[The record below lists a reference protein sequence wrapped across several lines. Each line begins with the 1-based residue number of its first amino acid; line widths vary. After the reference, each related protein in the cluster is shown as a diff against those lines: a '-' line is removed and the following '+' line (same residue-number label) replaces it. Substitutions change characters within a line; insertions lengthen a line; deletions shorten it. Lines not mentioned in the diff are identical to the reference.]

1 MPEITEMILG
11 SEKLTSIFDGW
22 PSFHDAEVLEI
33 HFWRGHIDTEAQIY
47 NFPVLTAKI
56 HLWLI
61 TSSVDES
68 GYYECIKHT
77 LATMKFY
84 DVDSFKMEGFNHQN
98 AIFGL
103 VIEQKTREEGPTP
116 YFSVNFDP
124 AFGIEASFTCQRIEV
139 AGTQPCTSEGEPIS

>member
-1 MPEITEMILG
+1 
-11 SEKLTSIFDGW
+11 
-22 PSFHDAEVLEI
+22 
-33 HFWRGHIDTEAQIY
+33 
-47 NFPVLTAKI
+47 
-56 HLWLI
+56 
-61 TSSVDES
+61 
-68 GYYECIKHT
+68 
-77 LATMKFY
+77 MKFY

-139 AGTQPCTSEGEPIS
+139 AGAQPCTSEGEPIS